1 MDEFLGP
8 RISSTEQPDVKMI
21 LCHFG
26 RGELEGLDNLQGG
39 PSIDPA
45 TGLREYSKLASV
57 IENPEVQKIFWH
69 VNEEV
74 QTQGHISPHLHEIY
88 QETEKQALPF
98 KKAPEDNE
106 PPAHQLEE
114 MGRGSD
120 TLLALVPLNLASF
133 LCDLKGEASLN
144 PKTGLLEFMFK
155 RIAKAIVRE
164 VARPLDA
171 ISGGRGNE
179 IIRIAGTIG
188 GGLVGGPVGAGLGN
202 AAASYGTGKSFGDS
216 AWSGLKNYGLA
227 SAIHGAGQYA
237 GLSGATPGTGGFF
250 GAQPYALGSLLGFG
264 NSAASTGV
272 NAASAAASGAAPA
285 AGTAA
290 STAAA
295 AAPAASTGLLGSLG
309 NFATSPLGLMAG
321 IGALTHFGAK
331 KHHENE
337 KEQVREHNEEI
348 ARKKEE
354 MGYNLPWKEAKP
366 HRLKKNP
373 NYTRTNTENPY
384 YKKGGL
390 VKSFTES
397 SEIIGPGNGQDDA
410 IKTTVPTNSYII
422 DASSVAA
429 LGAGSSTAGLKVLKQ
444 TAKKIKAKFPKP
456 LVRKVETLVK
466 KTGKQ
471 TPVYIANEEFKFDP
485 VTVTL
490 VGHGDPKKGSEVFRN
505 MVQNIR
511 KHNRSNGLGLP
522 PQPKNPLDYMKGFS
536 KNQKKSKKNRYAEG
550 DVVDDPDS
558 YRNNTAYNNADSNPA
573 EYGDPSGAT
582 SASNYKRQLSGSE
595 KLANAGSSILG
606 GVGKALSFIPGVGDA
621 IGAVSSAGQALGNFI
636 SGTKDQR
643 LPSVKEREANPQA
656 YDYQHFELGDRDPN
670 KRFQN
675 NYVYANGVGTG
686 GTEKLMK
693 NFHQDRYGNWR
704 KNEAGTP
711 YMTKRYT
718 ADDYNHAGS
727 NGKVMS
733 MMQEEN
739 EGAAKLDTERHR
751 YNDFNDWMLNA
762 KDHPNDKAPSLAPT
776 NQFVKKVKA
785 PTLAPSNQS
794 LQRWLSLPRSQ

>member
-57 IENPEVQKIFWH
+57 IENPEVQKIFWQ

-74 QTQGHISPHLHEIY
+74 QAKGHISPHLHEIY
-88 QETEKQALPF
+88 QEAEKQALPF

-114 MGRGSD
+114 MGRDGD

-133 LCDLKGEASLN
+133 LCDLKGEATLN
-144 PKTGLLEFMFK
+144 PKTGLLEFFIRKMGK
-155 RIAKAIVRE
+155 VISKAID
-164 VARPLDA
+164 PFT
-171 ISGGRGNE
+171 GGRGDE
-179 IIRIAGTIG
+179 VLRIG
-188 GGLVGGPVGAGLGN
+188 GTVAGAILGGPVGAGAGN
-202 AAASYGTGKSFGDS
+202 AFASYATGKGLQDS
-216 AWSGLKNYGLA
+216 AISGFKNYALA
-227 SAIHGAGQYA
+227 SAIHAAGQSA
-237 GLSGATPGTGGFF
+237 GLGDATPGTGGFF
-250 GAQPYALGSLLGFG
+250 GAQPNALGSLLGFG
-264 NSAASTGV
+264 GEAAGAASTGA

-285 AGTAA
+285 AGTAT

-295 AAPAASTGLLGSLG
+295 ATPAASTGFWGG
-309 NFATSPLGLMAG
+309 AKDIATSPLGLMAG

-331 KHHENE
+331 KHHESE

-410 IKTTVPTNSYII
+410 IKTTVPANSYII

-558 YRNNTAYNNADSNPA
+558 YRNNTAYNHPELEAAS
-573 EYGDPSGAT
+573 YGDPSGAT
-582 SASNYKRQLSGSE
+582 AASGYKRPLSGSE
-595 KLANAGSSILG
+595 KVVNVGSDILG
-606 GVGKALSFIPGVGDA
+606 AAGKALSFIPGVGDA

-636 SGTKDQR
+636 SGAKDQR
-643 LPSVKEREANPQA
+643 LASVKEREANPQA

-670 KRFQN
+670 KRFRN

-686 GTEKLMK
+686 GTETLMK